1 MANKEDF
8 RTATPLKDTMDIL
21 SKIICDRLKIDD
33 PHHIEVE
40 SKKRVLP
47 SDVKPLRKYLFK
59 HKQID
64 HLKSST
70 FFDQFLDTSTLDL
83 LKLGVSLRVRY
94 KPNGGHVYLL
104 YKGPGFIEKD
114 ILFRSEFSTKDLG
127 SMLREESRHDI
138 IRFSDTS
145 IKNIMMHHVPLSMK
159 NAMKSHLGASV
170 LSRINKGHF
179 ISIYQKEKFYVDLGK
194 AFMEPSLDQI
204 YAFHISATG
213 LHPLSHFHELENEIK
228 SEDQSL
234 SWKMEYIPNLLEFN
248 EKLSKKFH
256 LKPEPLD
263 KYHRCGSIFLGS
275 KQRC

>member
-1 MANKEDF
+1 
-8 RTATPLKDTMDIL
+8 MDIASAL
-21 SKIICDRLKIDD
+21 ICDRLKIDD
-33 PHHIEVE
+33 PRHIEVE

-47 SDVKPLRKYLFK
+47 SDIKPLRKYLFK
-59 HKQID
+59 HKNIE
-64 HLKSST
+64 HLKSAT
-70 FFDQFLDTSTLDL
+70 FFDQFLDTAKLDL
-83 LKLGVSLRVRY
+83 LKLGASLRVRY

-104 YKGPGFIEKD
+104 YKGPGFIEQD
-114 ILFRSEFSTKDLG
+114 ILFRSEFSTKDLS

-145 IKNIMMHHVPLSMK
+145 IKNIMTHHVPVGMRT
-159 NAMKSHLGASV
+159 AMKAHLGVSV

-204 YAFHISATG
+204 YAFHICESG

-228 SEDQSL
+228 SNDQSL
-234 SWKMEYIPNLLEFN
+234 SWKLKFIPDMLKFN

-275 KQRC
+275 KLH